1 MRIIAGDARGR
12 RILAPDSYNIRPT
25 SDRVKESLFNMIG
38 SKVENAQIL
47 DLFGGTGNLGLE
59 SISRGALFCIFV
71 DSSRESIKL
80 IRQNIKLLGYDKYS
94 QVYNNDAQAAL
105 RILNKREMK
114 FDVVFMDPP
123 YKKNIIPTLLTETEK
138 ILNKDGILV
147 VEHDIRDIIPER
159 VGNIINYRKKNY
171 GDTVI
176 SLYKIS
182 EE

>member
-12 RILAPDSYNIRPT
+12 KILAPDSYDIRPT

-38 SKVENAQIL
+38 TKVQGAQVL

-71 DSSRESIKL
+71 DSSRESVKL
-80 IRQNIKLLGYDKYS
+80 IKQNIELLGYEKYS
-94 QVYNNDAQAAL
+94 KVYTNDAQAAL
-105 RILNKREMK
+105 RILSKREMK
-114 FDVVFMDPP
+114 FDVIFMDPP
-123 YKKNIIPTLLTETEK
+123 YKKNIIPPLLTGIEE

-147 VEHDIRDIIPER
+147 VEHDIRDAIPER
-159 VGNIINYRKKNY
+159 VGNTINYRRKNY